1 MSEHNDA
8 RRAPTFDSVAES
20 GALVLNRY
28 VVESLLGYGAAGVVY
43 LGRTVRTGVPVA
55 IKIQHADN
63 AAQRPRFEREAILLA
78 RINNP
83 HVVGVVDFGSL
94 DDGAAVVVMEYVDGV
109 DVGEFSRSRGG
120 WLPWR
125 EAAHIGVGLLDGLDA
140 AHEAGVLHRDV
151 KPENV
156 LICNGAKLTV
166 KLVDFGIARTATD
179 EQLSRITGT
188 GQLLGSLAYMA
199 PEQIA
204 GDPVDARTDVYGAG
218 TLLFEL
224 LTGKLP
230 FEGAGM
236 RMGMAKLASVGPTKM
251 PVPQGADPWPPEL
264 EGVVLSML
272 RSDPNERPATAYHAK
287 DALVKV
293 LHGAGSKRP

>member
-1 MSEHNDA
+1 MSNSNENG
-8 RRAPTFDSVAES
+8 RSPTFDSVAES

-28 VVESLLGYGAAGVVY
+28 IVDSLLGYGAAGVVY
-43 LGRTVRTGVPVA
+43 LGHAVRTNVQVA

-63 AAQRPRFEREAILLA
+63 TAQRPRFEREAILLA

-83 HVVGVVDFGSL
+83 HVVSVLDYGCL

-109 DVGEFSRSRGG
+109 DVSELARSRGG

-125 EAAHIGVGLLDGLDA
+125 EAVHIGVGLFDGLDA

-156 LICNGAKLTV
+156 LIQRGSKLIV
-166 KLVDFGIARTATD
+166 KLVDFGIARMTSD

-188 GQLLGSLAYMA
+188 GQLLGSLGYMA

-230 FEGAGM
+230 FPGVGM
-236 RMGMAKLASVGPTKM
+236 RMGMAKLASLGPTS
-251 PVPQGADPWPPEL
+251 VPRPAGAEPWPAEL
-264 EGVVLSML
+264 EAVVLSML
-272 RSDPNERPATAYHAK
+272 RSDPNERPATAYDAK
-287 DALVKV
+287 NALVCV
-293 LHGAGSKRP
+293 IQHSSTKRP